1 MNGKYKIGDLYCE
14 NGLKGVVF
22 AIEQDGQHGKI
33 LSLDEA
39 ELSWC
44 RSHEWVKKI
53 EVGCFNQ
60 NDGMENMKKVVSFF
74 GWEEN
79 YPAFKWCRDKGDAWY
94 LPAKEELSAFALKE
108 RDAVN
113 AGLAA
118 AGGTLIPNVGEAG
131 RYWSSTEY
139 DAASAWHAYMR
150 YGLEYYTV
158 KYLTYRVRAVAR
170 F

>member
-1 MNGKYKIGDLYCE
+1 MDGTYKIGDLYSE

-22 AIEQDGQHGKI
+22 AVEQNGKHGKI
-33 LSLDEA
+33 VSLDEA

-60 NDGMENMKKVVSFF
+60 TDGAENMKKVTSFM

-79 YPAFKWCRDKGDAWY
+79 YPAFKWCKDKGDAWY
-94 LPAKEELSAFALKE
+94 LPAKEEIALITLKE
-108 RDAVN
+108 REAIN
-113 AGLAA
+113 RNLLSS
-118 AGGTLIPNVGEAG
+118 GGKTLPELNEPG

-139 DAASAWHAYMR
+139 DAASVWHVYMR

-158 KYLTYRVRAVAR
+158 KYLTYRVRAVAK

>member
-1 MNGKYKIGDLYCE
+1 MDRKYKIGDLYSE

-22 AIEQDGQHGKI
+22 AVDQNGEHGKI

-39 ELSWC
+39 EFSWC
-44 RSHEWVKKI
+44 RSREWVKKI
-53 EVGCFNQ
+53 EIGCFNAE
-60 NDGMENMKKVVSFF
+60 DGAENMKKIMSFV
-74 GWEEN
+74 GWEDN
-79 YPAFKWCRDKGDAWY
+79 YPAFKWCKDKGEDWY
-94 LPAKEELSAFALKE
+94 LPAKEEISAITLEE
-108 RDAVN
+108 REAVN

-118 AGGTLIPNVGEAG
+118 AGGTLIPNVGESG

-139 DAASAWHAYMR
+139 DAASAWHVYMR

-158 KYLTYRVRAVAR
+158 KYLAYRVRAVAK